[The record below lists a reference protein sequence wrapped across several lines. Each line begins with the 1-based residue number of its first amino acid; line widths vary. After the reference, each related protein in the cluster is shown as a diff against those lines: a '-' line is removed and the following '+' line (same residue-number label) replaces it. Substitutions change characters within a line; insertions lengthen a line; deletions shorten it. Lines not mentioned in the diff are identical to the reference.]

1 MGKKKSY
8 FTWENCPISC
18 KFDYFSLFFYQIS
31 FLFAHFQGIFAGTS
45 LFQVKKSYFTWEIF
59 RFFCRNS
66 LRGNNLFLYII
77 QSQTV
82 FDNFKKVIFYVG
94 KIIKISLKKVDFSS
108 YGSEFFSLVN
118 KFRHKVDRIL
128 IFISF
133 STQKSHILRGKI
145 AKICLFLVH
154 FFYNHG
160 KISRFLVKLE
170 GVNRKNGSKKGKN
183 HEK

>member
-8 FTWENCPISC
+8 FTWEFYRISC
-18 KFDYFSLFFYQIS
+18 NFDYFSLFFYQIS
-31 FLFAHFQGIFAGTS
+31 FLFAHFLGFFDGTQ
-45 LFQVKKSYFTWEIF
+45 LLQVKKSYFTWEIF
-59 RFFCRNS
+59 RFLSRNN
-66 LRGNNLFLYII
+66 LCGDNLFLYIKK
-77 QSQTV
+77 SQTV
-82 FDNFKKVIFYVG
+82 IHNFKKVIFYVG

-108 YGSEFFSLVN
+108 CGSEFFSLVN

-154 FFYNHG
+154 F
-160 KISRFLVKLE
+160 S
-170 GVNRKNGSKKGKN
+170 
-183 HEK
+183 

>member
-1 MGKKKSY
+1 MDKSY
-8 FTWENCPISC
+8 LWGRKSHILRGKIAEFPANLTIFPFFFT
-18 KFDYFSLFFYQIS
+18 KFPFF
-31 FLFAHFQGIFAGTS
+31 LP
-45 LFQVKKSYFTWEIF
+45 IF
-59 RFFCRNS
+59 RAFLPELRFFRLKS
-66 LRGNNLFLYII
+66 HILRGRFSDFSVGIVYVEMTYFFILYRVR
-77 QSQTV
+77 QF
-82 FDNFKKVIFYVG
+82 FDNLKKVIFYVG

-154 FFYNHG
+154 F
-160 KISRFLVKLE
+160 S
-170 GVNRKNGSKKGKN
+170 
-183 HEK
+183 